1 MFTLQTLNSNIYLTN
16 VYSVNII
23 INPPIQG
30 IKMIKISKLTIF
42 GALLIAIPAFSAD
55 MVFEKKDNILL
66 KGKIA
71 TVKTSKKYRNLEAC
85 QALCE
90 SRSSCAAYTLDTN
103 KGSCSIFKNVS
114 KEVSNSNATSGI
126 KQ

>member
-1 MFTLQTLNSNIYLTN
+1 
-16 VYSVNII
+16 
-23 INPPIQG
+23 
-30 IKMIKISKLTIF
+30 MIKITKFAILGT
-42 GALLIAIPAFSAD
+42 LLLAFPVFSAD
-55 MVFEKKDNILL
+55 IVFEKKENILL

>member
-1 MFTLQTLNSNIYLTN
+1 
-16 VYSVNII
+16 
-23 INPPIQG
+23 
-30 IKMIKISKLTIF
+30 MIKISKLTIL
-42 GALLIAIPAFSAD
+42 GTLLLAIPAFSAD
-55 MVFEKKDNILL
+55 MVFEKKENISL

-90 SRSSCAAYTLDTN
+90 SRSSCAAYTLDTY
-103 KGSCSIFKNVS
+103 KGSCTILKNVS
-114 KEVSNSNATSGI
+114 KEVSNSNATSGV

>member
-1 MFTLQTLNSNIYLTN
+1 
-16 VYSVNII
+16 
-23 INPPIQG
+23 
-30 IKMIKISKLTIF
+30 MIKISKFTFL
-42 GALLIAIPAFSAD
+42 GALLIAFPAFSAD
-55 MVFEKKDNILL
+55 MVFEKKENILL

-114 KEVSNSNATSGI
+114 KEVSNSNATSGV

>member
-1 MFTLQTLNSNIYLTN
+1 M
-16 VYSVNII
+16 
-23 INPPIQG
+23 
-30 IKMIKISKLTIF
+30 KISKLTVLGTILF
-42 GALLIAIPAFSAD
+42 AFPVYSAD
-55 MVFEKKDNILL
+55 MVFEKKENILL

-114 KEVSNSNATSGI
+114 KEVSNSNATSGV

>member
-1 MFTLQTLNSNIYLTN
+1 
-16 VYSVNII
+16 
-23 INPPIQG
+23 
-30 IKMIKISKLTIF
+30 MIKISKLTIL
-42 GALLIAIPAFSAD
+42 GALLLAIPVFSAD
-55 MVFEKKDNILL
+55 MVFEKKENILL

-114 KEVSNSNATSGI
+114 KEVSNANATSGL

>member
-1 MFTLQTLNSNIYLTN
+1 
-16 VYSVNII
+16 
-23 INPPIQG
+23 
-30 IKMIKISKLTIF
+30 MIKTTKFAILGT
-42 GALLIAIPAFSAD
+42 LLLAFPVFSAD
-55 MVFEKKDNILL
+55 IVFEKKENILL

-90 SRSSCAAYTLDTN
+90 SRSSCAAFTLDTS
-103 KGSCSIFKNVS
+103 KGSCTILKNVS
-114 KEVSNSNATSGI
+114 KEVSNSNATSGV

>member
-1 MFTLQTLNSNIYLTN
+1 
-16 VYSVNII
+16 
-23 INPPIQG
+23 
-30 IKMIKISKLTIF
+30 MIKISKLTIL
-42 GALLIAIPAFSAD
+42 GTLLLAFPAFSAD
-55 MVFEKKDNILL
+55 MVFEKKENISL

-90 SRSSCAAYTLDTN
+90 SRSSCAAYTLDTY
-103 KGSCSIFKNVS
+103 KGSCTILKNVS
-114 KEVSNSNATSGI
+114 KEVSSSNATSGV

>member
-1 MFTLQTLNSNIYLTN
+1 
-16 VYSVNII
+16 
-23 INPPIQG
+23 
-30 IKMIKISKLTIF
+30 MIKISKFAILGT
-42 GALLIAIPAFSAD
+42 LLLAFPAFSAD
-55 MVFEKKDNILL
+55 MVFEKKENILL

-90 SRSSCAAYTLDTN
+90 SRSSCAAFTLDTN